1 MNEITKKTRVFE
13 KLPTSG
19 DPLKK
24 LYCDRGNVRQI
35 KYKRPLLSDSI
46 PTPQSFATVGP
57 KRC

>member
-1 MNEITKKTRVFE
+1 MNEITKKLEFSK

-24 LYCDRGNVRQI
+24 LYCDRGNIKQI

-46 PTPQSFATVGP
+46 PTPQSSATVGS